1 MIASIIALLGSSAFG
16 SIIGG
21 IFAILN
27 RKADV
32 ETKRLD
38 LEHERARWDHEGAMR
53 DKDLAVA
60 QAEASS
66 RKDIAIIEGESAFQS
81 ARMGAIGEIAGAERV
96 TADDIKAAGKWG
108 FLLVWAA
115 VLNKLIRPVL
125 TVLLAAGALYLNW
138 LLIHHMTDG
147 WADMTP
153 GQRFEAGMQAFAWV
167 TAQASTA
174 FAYWFV
180 SRGSGK

>member
-32 ETKRLD
+32 DVKN
-38 LEHERARWDHEGAMR
+38 LELAHERARWDHDATMR

-60 QAEASS
+60 QAEAAG
-66 RKDIAIIEGESAFQS
+66 RKEVAVIEGEAAFET
-81 ARMGAIGEIAGAERV
+81 ARMGAIGQVASAEHIGADE
-96 TADDIKAAGKWG
+96 IKAAGKWG
-108 FLLVWAA
+108 VLLVWAS
-115 VLNKLIRPVL
+115 VFNKLIRPVL
-125 TVLLAAGALYLNW
+125 TVLLAAAALWLNW

-147 WADMTP
+147 WTDMTQ